1 MSEKILVPVLG
12 ESISE
17 ATVSK
22 WLKKKGE
29 TVNADEP
36 IVELETDKVNLEVPS
51 PVSGVL
57 SEISSPDGET
67 VQVGALLGTVTENE
81 KNVFE
86 NDESNKEIK
95 INKKNDNIISL
106 EAKKEPEIFEEKL
119 EEKSDNLKDEPLI
132 LQEEEPL
139 ILKDEMFYQQI
150 SYKKF

>member
-1 MSEKILVPVLG
+1 MSEDILVPVLG
-12 ESISE
+12 ESITE

-119 EEKSDNLKDEPLI
+119 EEKSENLKDEPLI

-139 ILKDEMFYQQI
+139 ILKDEVKDTSSDMPF
-150 SYKKF
+150 